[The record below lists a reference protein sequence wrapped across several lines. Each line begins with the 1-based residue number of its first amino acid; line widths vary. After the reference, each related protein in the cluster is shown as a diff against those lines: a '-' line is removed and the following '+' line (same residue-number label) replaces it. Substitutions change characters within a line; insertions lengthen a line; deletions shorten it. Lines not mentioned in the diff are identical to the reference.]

1 MVRTLGRSDAA
12 HDILE
17 ELPEWF
23 GIDRFTHEYVEAA
36 AKFPNYVAVA
46 APESSPPW
54 TPRGGQGPGG
64 ASPAIGTGGASEPGG
79 APSAIGPDGG
89 EIPFEDVLGVLLV
102 DQRYPTSAEVHLLAV
117 RRKHHRAG
125 IGRTLLQRVED
136 DLRAQGVRLLSVKTF
151 GPSAS
156 DPDFDRT
163 RAFYTAC
170 GFHPVEEFPDLWVDN
185 PCLLMVKAL

>member
-1 MVRTLGRSDAA
+1 VVRTLGRSDAA
-12 HDILE
+12 HDILG

-23 GIDRFTHEYVEAA
+23 GVDRFTHEYVEAA

-46 APESSPPW
+46 APESP
-54 TPRGGQGPGG
+54 PGG
-64 ASPAIGTGGASEPGG
+64 REPGG
-79 APSAIGPDGG
+79 PVQGG
-89 EIPFEDVLGVLLV
+89 AARTAGAGGGDVPLRDVLGVLLL

-125 IGRTLLQRVED
+125 IGRALVRRVED
-136 DLRAQGVRLLSVKTF
+136 DLRAQGVRLLSVKTL

-156 DPDFDRT
+156 DPGFDRT

-170 GFHPVEEFPDLWVDN
+170 GFHPVEEFPDLWVDD

>member
-1 MVRTLGRSDAA
+1 VVRTLGRSDAA
-12 HDILE
+12 HDILG

-46 APESSPPW
+46 APEAP
-54 TPRGGQGPGG
+54 
-64 ASPAIGTGGASEPGG
+64 APAIEA
-79 APSAIGPDGG
+79 DGG
-89 EIPFEDVLGVLLV
+89 KIPSEEVLGVLLV

-117 RRKHHRAG
+117 RRKHHRGG
-125 IGRTLLQRVED
+125 IGRTLMRRVED

-170 GFHPVEEFPDLWVDN
+170 GFHPVEEFPDLWADN
-185 PCLLMVKAL
+185 PCMLMVKAL

>member
-12 HDILE
+12 HDILG

-46 APESSPPW
+46 APESP
-54 TPRGGQGPGG
+54 
-64 ASPAIGTGGASEPGG
+64 APAIEA
-79 APSAIGPDGG
+79 DGG
-89 EIPFEDVLGVLLV
+89 KIPSEDVLGVLLV

-117 RRKHHRAG
+117 RRKHHRGG
-125 IGRTLLQRVED
+125 IGRTLVRRVED

-170 GFHPVEEFPDLWVDN
+170 GFHPVEEFPDLWADN
-185 PCLLMVKAL
+185 PCMLMVKAL

>member
-1 MVRTLGRSDAA
+1 VVRTLGRSDAA
-12 HDILE
+12 HDILG

-46 APESSPPW
+46 APES
-54 TPRGGQGPGG
+54 
-64 ASPAIGTGGASEPGG
+64 PAPEIEV
-79 APSAIGPDGG
+79 DGG
-89 EIPFEDVLGVLLV
+89 KIPSEDVLGVLLV

-117 RRKHHRAG
+117 RRKHHRGG
-125 IGRTLLQRVED
+125 IGRTLMRRVED

-170 GFHPVEEFPDLWVDN
+170 GFHPVEEFPDLWADN
-185 PCLLMVKAL
+185 PCMLMVKAL

>member
-46 APESSPPW
+46 APEVLPV
-54 TPRGGQGPGG
+54 GAGPGG
-64 ASPAIGTGGASEPGG
+64 PMPAVGA
-79 APSAIGPDGG
+79 DGG
-89 EIPFEDVLGVLLV
+89 EIALRDVLGVLLL

-117 RRKHHRAG
+117 RRKHHRVG
-125 IGRTLLQRVED
+125 IGRTLLERVEA
-136 DLRAQGVRLLSVKTF
+136 DLRGQGVRLLSVKTL

-156 DPDFDRT
+156 DPGFDQT
-163 RAFYTAC
+163 RAFYAAC
-170 GFHPVEEFPDLWVDN
+170 GFHPVEEFPDLWADD